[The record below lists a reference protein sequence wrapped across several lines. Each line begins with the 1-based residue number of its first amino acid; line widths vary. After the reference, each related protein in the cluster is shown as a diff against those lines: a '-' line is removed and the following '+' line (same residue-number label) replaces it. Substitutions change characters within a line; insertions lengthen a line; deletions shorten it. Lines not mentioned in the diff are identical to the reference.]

1 MSTKNK
7 YTDIDLSKYENG
19 YQASDNVNLAQSN
32 KTAAE
37 DAVKNYGDFNYA
49 NLQKWQDAQNALLNR
64 NKFSYDLNGDALY
77 QQYKDNYMTQGKQAM
92 MDTMGQAAAM
102 TGGYGNSY
110 AATVGN
116 QTYQG
121 YLQNLNNV
129 VPELYQMA
137 LDRYNMEGDQLLTN
151 YNILNAD
158 KESEYAKYNDAYN
171 KLITERD
178 YASTNYNNV
187 FNQDYGMW
195 NDNRT
200 YDTNE
205 YWNQYNTG
213 YKAEQDEIANDL
225 ALKNYK
231 LNERQV
237 NASEEANR
245 IAAQQ
250 KQYSVTDLAD
260 VPKNIITK
268 IQQLTTLS
276 NSSIGY
282 TKAERNKNLGA
293 YLDQLEA
300 DNIISPAVADALMI
314 SYMVNETEAPKS
326 PFDLTLPKNKT
337 GGTTR

>member
-1 MSTKNK
+1 MAKKITDYDTLYDMSEYDSGFK
-7 YTDIDLSKYENG
+7 G
-19 YQASDNVNLAQSN
+19 SDNLNLSQAN

-37 DAVKNYGDFNYA
+37 DAVKNYGDFSYSNS
-49 NLQKWQDAQNALLNR
+49 QKWQDAQNAYLNR
-64 NKFSYDLNGDALY
+64 GKFSYDLNGDALY

-151 YNILNAD
+151 YNLLNAD
-158 KESEYAKYNDAYN
+158 KESEYTKWNDKLS
-171 KLITERD
+171 KLISDRD
-178 YASTNYNNV
+178 FYGTDYNNLYNREYGAWSDDRTYKDTANQNHIANQMAVDNYN
-187 FNQDYGMW
+187 
-195 NDNRT
+195 
-200 YDTNE
+200 
-205 YWNQYNTG
+205 
-213 YKAEQDEIANDL
+213 
-225 ALKNYK
+225 

-237 NASEEANR
+237 SASEANAYEAKRAND

-250 KQYSVTDLAD
+250 KQYSITDLAD

-282 TKAERNKNLGA
+282 TKAERNQNLGA

-314 SYMVNETEAPKS
+314 SYMVNETEVPKS
-326 PFDLTLPKNKT
+326 PFDITLPKKT